1 MADYPVNRVSTELPD
16 AAFSTSE
23 AEVERDFEAIL
34 NRMKSAINAKSDTEL
49 GSKMGLKQSAI
60 SSAKTRGQ
68 IPAAWVVS
76 MAQDH
81 GISADWLLTGV
92 GQPYVESTRG
102 KTAADFR
109 DRKIPQMENIRPGTA
124 IDARASRMVTEPL
137 APVVSAA
144 TAEYIECMD
153 CQLTMVPMVE
163 ARLSAGTGSF
173 EVGDSSE
180 RRYAFRSDWINMKG
194 QASKMV
200 LMRVA
205 GDSMEPQIFNEDV
218 VLVDQSQ
225 TTPRAGGLFA
235 VGVEDLVYLKVVD
248 AVPGKFILKSYN
260 EAYAPLEIDAR
271 GDLADGIRIIGRAV
285 WIGRELY

>member
-1 MADYPVNRVSTELPD
+1 MIGERIVLVRGKQPRDSFAAELGVHPQTLGRYEKGERLPD
-16 AAFSTSE
+16 SAF
-23 AEVERDFEAIL
+23 L
-34 NRMKSAINAKSDTEL
+34 EL
-49 GSKMGLKQSAI
+49 LSKRYSVN
-60 SSAKTRGQ
+60 
-68 IPAAWVVS
+68 PA
-76 MAQDH
+76 
-81 GISADWLLTGV
+81 WLLTGE
-92 GQPYVESTRG
+92 GQPFVSPATLV
-102 KTAADFR
+102 A
-109 DRKIPQMENIRPGTA
+109 QQ
-124 IDARASRMVTEPL
+124 
-137 APVVSAA
+137 PVAGP
-144 TAEYIECMD
+144 EFIECSD

-173 EVGDSSE
+173 EGGATIE
-180 RRYAFRSDWINMKG
+180 RRYAFRSDWINTKG
-194 QASKMV
+194 QPSQMV